1 MRSNPARTQAP
12 APDYPALGSTSSS
25 SSRLIGDHS
34 ETQWSQAPDVFV
46 EKSQLELRAE
56 REAAQRANTK
66 PKKAPQRDHQEFP
79 TLGGAPKNQNTF
91 WGVPGNSIQKSAS
104 SKKNKKKKG
113 KNGLR
118 SKTRF
123 FNFF

>member
-1 MRSNPARTQAP
+1 MNFFPIRSILCHT
-12 APDYPALGSTSSS
+12 
-25 SSRLIGDHS
+25 II
-34 ETQWSQAPDVFV
+34 PDVFV

-113 KNGLR
+113 KNAPSHTIVTKNGNKL
-118 SKTRF
+118 KICP
-123 FNFF
+123 